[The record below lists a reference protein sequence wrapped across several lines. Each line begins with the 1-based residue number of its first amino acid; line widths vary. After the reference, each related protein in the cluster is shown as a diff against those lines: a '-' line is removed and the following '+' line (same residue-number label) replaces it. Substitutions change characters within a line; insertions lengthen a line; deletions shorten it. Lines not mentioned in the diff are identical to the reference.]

1 MTDTSTT
8 AAGRR
13 GASVPKKPARKGL
26 FARLILFVRQV
37 LDEIRKVV
45 RPTQV
50 ELLNYTGV
58 VVVFLILIMGYVLGL
73 DQVFER
79 LVKFV
84 FGT

>member
-13 GASVPKKPARKGL
+13 GASVPQKPARKGL
-26 FARLILFVRQV
+26 FARLLLFIRQV

-58 VVVFLILIMGYVLGL
+58 VVVFICLIMAYVVGL

-79 LVKFV
+79 LITFA